1 MKPLTVVQ
9 KQRFI
14 SKNMTQAWL
23 MLHYDSLYLILYY
36 SFDFIFPQFKGMVDH
51 FHCRQGKPKET
62 DDRNE

>member
-1 MKPLTVVQ
+1 
-9 KQRFI
+9 
-14 SKNMTQAWL
+14 